1 MGTFVEGPR
10 SKVVQFEKKSANR
23 RIAYHPTTI

>member
-1 MGTFVEGPR
+1 MGLLSRGQEV
-10 SKVVQFEKKSANR
+10 KLVNLKKKSANR